1 MEPLLDWV
9 TQYGYPAIFALQ
21 MLGIIGFPM
30 PDETL
35 LVTVGFLVSQG
46 GMCLPLAII
55 AAALGSACGITVS
68 YSLGRFVGLPV
79 IHKYGRWLHVTE
91 ENLAKIHNWFERWGK
106 WTLVL
111 AYYVPGVRHVAAIVA
126 GTAKLPYHEFAMFA
140 YTGAAIWTSTFITL
154 GYVLGPQVSK
164 LAPLIHAY
172 LVYIAIAVA
181 AMIVLSLVAHHLWKR
196 RSKAA
201 AV

>member
-181 AMIVLSLVAHHLWKR
+181 AMIVLALVAHHLWKR
-196 RSKAA
+196 RSKAGA
-201 AV
+201 K

>member
-181 AMIVLSLVAHHLWKR
+181 AMIVLALVAHHLWKR

>member
-9 TQYGYPAIFALQ
+9 TLYGYPAIFALQ

-181 AMIVLSLVAHHLWKR
+181 AMIVLALVAHHLWKR
-196 RSKAA
+196 RSKAGA
-201 AV
+201 K